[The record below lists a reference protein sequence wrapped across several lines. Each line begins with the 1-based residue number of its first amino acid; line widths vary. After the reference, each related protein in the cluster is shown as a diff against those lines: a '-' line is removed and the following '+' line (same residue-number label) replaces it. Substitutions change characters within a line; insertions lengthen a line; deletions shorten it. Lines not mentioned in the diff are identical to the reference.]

1 MQIFKNMFGF
11 IFNQPVHIT
20 LRQMRLVQVFV
31 IINSQMLLW
40 YICNIMLL
48 LDSTQAAIG
57 LSAVMLAEVAAI
69 WKCVDS
75 LRLNNMKDEVTMS
88 DTKQPEQTPNG
99 STQTPPKKN

>member
-1 MQIFKNMFGF
+1 MAVLKNMFGF
-11 IFNQPVHIT
+11 IVEQPLHVT

-40 YICNIMLL
+40 YICKIMLL

-69 WKCVDS
+69 WKCVES
-75 LRLNNMKDEVTMS
+75 LRSPVRKDENS
-88 DTKQPEQTPNG
+88 EK
-99 STQTPPKKN
+99 